1 MNDDELV
8 GNIMALLAHH
18 LPERQPRRTKYLAF
32 GLRLEQRPLTV
43 LRVHGDEPEIALF
56 LQVSLDEACIS
67 SSRLADRLDEQ
78 TFANTQLDA
87 DVVWT

>member
-1 MNDDELV
+1 MTS
-8 GNIMALLAHH
+8 
-18 LPERQPRRTKYLAF
+18 RQRDFLQVREHK
-32 GLRLEQRPLTV
+32 GQRQRLRLEQRPLTV

-56 LQVSLDEACIS
+56 LQVRINEACIS